1 MSSNGHAKLIHR
13 SIAVLAILLVL
24 GFGSAIL
31 RLTQLSVV
39 QGEELSQKAV
49 NQQLTDTTISAKRG
63 SIYDTNGKILA
74 QSATVWKVVLAP
86 INLEDDEGKG
96 SNRRTRDEKRTIVS
110 KGLAEILGMK
120 QEELYKMTEEKSHY
134 VVAKRQIES
143 DVRDKILKFEDELE
157 ETYNIT
163 GVIRLMEDYKR
174 YYPYGSFASSVIGF
188 TGSDDQG
195 LAGVEYQ
202 YDDDLTG
209 TPGRLITAQNVNDAV
224 PFPAAQKVD
233 AKDGNSLVLT
243 LDEKIQHA
251 LEKYLQ
257 KGIKE
262 NKVYNRAVAIM
273 MDVNTGAIL
282 GMAVEDG
289 YDLNKPFKLVNEEDK
304 AAIAKL
310 ADDKQ
315 AEAESA
321 ALSKQW
327 RNKAV
332 SDTYYPGSV
341 FKIIT
346 SSMGIEEGVITD
358 QSSYYCSG
366 SYTPVEGEPP
376 VYCHNT
382 LGHGTQNF
390 FQALS
395 NSCNPAFMQI
405 GQQLGAKKYWEY
417 YQAFGFSEK
426 TGIDLPGESEDIF
439 FSQDGS
445 MGPMDLAVASFG
457 QNFSITPIQ
466 MITAVSAACNG
477 GKLMQP
483 YVVKQ
488 ILDSDGNVVKSVDSV
503 VKRQVISEETSKKIT
518 SLLAQSTEQS
528 GSATN
533 GYVQGYKIGGK
544 TGTSEKLEDSN
555 DDGAEDYIASFC
567 GFAPADNPQVALLV
581 YFDTPTGGSYYGS
594 AIAAPVFTEI
604 MQEVLP
610 YLEIEQQYN
619 EDELSKLDTTAG
631 SYTGMTVEE
640 AKAAAEKAGFT
651 VVTNGGEGT
660 VAAQSPAAEGRIPQ
674 GGVVV
679 LYTDLAAQAA
689 DTVSVPDFTG
699 LSVSDARYVASQYD
713 LNISIAGVSSEG
725 EGYAKSQDIASGTS
739 VSRGSVISVT
749 FAEDTSSAQPIF

>member
-1 MSSNGHAKLIHR
+1 MSSNGHSKLMHR
-13 SIAVLAILLVL
+13 CIAVLAILLVL

-49 NQQLTDTTISAKRG
+49 NQQLTDTTINARRG

-86 INLEDDEGKG
+86 INLEEDDEM
-96 SNRRTRDEKRTIVS
+96 TRDEKRTIVS

-120 QEELYKMTEEKSHY
+120 QEELYEMMEEKSHY

-143 DVRDKILKFEDELE
+143 DVRDKILKFEKELDEK
-157 ETYNIT
+157 YNIT
-163 GVIRLMEDYKR
+163 GVISLIEDYKR

-188 TGSDDQG
+188 TGSDGQG

-202 YDDDLTG
+202 YNDDLTG
-209 TPGRLITAQNVNDAV
+209 TPGRLVTARSTNGTEM
-224 PFPAAQKVD
+224 PFPDAQKVD

-243 LDEKIQHA
+243 LDEKIQHT

-257 KGIKE
+257 KGIEE

-282 GMAVEDG
+282 GMAVEGG
-289 YDLNKPFKLVNEEDK
+289 YDLNEPFKLVNEEDK
-304 AAIAKL
+304 EAIERL
-310 ADDKQ
+310 AQEKQ
-315 AEAESA
+315 DEAESA
-321 ALSKQW
+321 ALAKQW

-358 QSSYYCSG
+358 KSSYYCSG

-376 VYCHNT
+376 VYCHN
-382 LGHGTQNF
+382 LAGHGTQNF

-405 GQQLGAKKYWEY
+405 GQQLGAKKFWEY

-439 FSQDGS
+439 FSADGS

-466 MITAVSAACNG
+466 MITAISAACNG

-483 YVVKQ
+483 YVVRQ
-488 ILDSDGNVVKSVDSV
+488 ILDSDGNVVKSVDST
-503 VKRQVISEETSKKIT
+503 VKRQVISEETSKEVCN
-518 SLLAQSTEQS
+518 LLARNTEQS

-544 TGTSEKLEDSN
+544 TGTSEKLTDSN
-555 DDGAEDYIASFC
+555 GDGVEDYIASFC

-581 YFDTPTGGSYYGS
+581 YFDTPTGASYYGS
-594 AIAAPVFTEI
+594 AVAAPVFTEI

-619 EDELSKLDTTAG
+619 EAELSKLDKVAG
-631 SYTGMTVEE
+631 NYIGMTVEQ
-640 AKAAAEKAGFT
+640 AKVAAEKDGFT
-651 VVTNGGEGT
+651 VITKGEEGT

-674 GGVVV
+674 GGVIV
-679 LYTDLAAQAA
+679 LYTDAAAQKA
-689 DTVSVPDFTG
+689 DMVSVPNFSG

-725 EGYAKSQDIASGTS
+725 DGYAKSQDIAPGTS

-749 FAEDTSSAQPIF
+749 FAEDTSNAQPIF

>member
-282 GMAVEDG
+282 GMAVEGG

-610 YLEIEQQYN
+610 YLEIERQYN

>member
-1 MSSNGHAKLIHR
+1 
-13 SIAVLAILLVL
+13 
-24 GFGSAIL
+24 
-31 RLTQLSVV
+31 
-39 QGEELSQKAV
+39 
-49 NQQLTDTTISAKRG
+49 
-63 SIYDTNGKILA
+63 
-74 QSATVWKVVLAP
+74 
-86 INLEDDEGKG
+86 
-96 SNRRTRDEKRTIVS
+96 
-110 KGLAEILGMK
+110 
-120 QEELYKMTEEKSHY
+120 
-134 VVAKRQIES
+134 
-143 DVRDKILKFEDELE
+143 
-157 ETYNIT
+157 
-163 GVIRLMEDYKR
+163 
-174 YYPYGSFASSVIGF
+174 
-188 TGSDDQG
+188 
-195 LAGVEYQ
+195 
-202 YDDDLTG
+202 
-209 TPGRLITAQNVNDAV
+209 
-224 PFPAAQKVD
+224 
-233 AKDGNSLVLT
+233 
-243 LDEKIQHA
+243 
-251 LEKYLQ
+251 
-257 KGIKE
+257 
-262 NKVYNRAVAIM
+262 
-273 MDVNTGAIL
+273 
-282 GMAVEDG
+282 
-289 YDLNKPFKLVNEEDK
+289 
-304 AAIAKL
+304 
-310 ADDKQ
+310 
-315 AEAESA
+315 
-321 ALSKQW
+321 
-327 RNKAV
+327 
-332 SDTYYPGSV
+332 
-341 FKIIT
+341 
-346 SSMGIEEGVITD
+346 
-358 QSSYYCSG
+358 
-366 SYTPVEGEPP
+366 
-376 VYCHNT
+376 
-382 LGHGTQNF
+382 
-390 FQALS
+390 
-395 NSCNPAFMQI
+395 MQI
-405 GQQLGAKKYWEY
+405 GSLIGAERFWKY

-439 FSQDGS
+439 FNADGS

-619 EDELSKLDTTAG
+619 EDELSKRYDCRKLYRHD
-631 SYTGMTVEE
+631 
-640 AKAAAEKAGFT
+640 
-651 VVTNGGEGT
+651 GGRSKSGGREGGLYCRYKRRGRHCRGT
-660 VAAQSPAAEGRIPQ
+660 VPGGGGAYPA

>member
-1 MSSNGHAKLIHR
+1 MSSNGHSKLMHR
-13 SIAVLAILLVL
+13 CIAVLAILLVL

-49 NQQLTDTTISAKRG
+49 NQQLTDTTINARRG

-86 INLEDDEGKG
+86 INLEEDDEM
-96 SNRRTRDEKRTIVS
+96 TRDEKRTIVS

-120 QEELYKMTEEKSHY
+120 QEELYEMMEEKSHY

-143 DVRDKILKFEDELE
+143 DVRDKILKFEEELDEK
-157 ETYNIT
+157 YNIT
-163 GVIRLMEDYKR
+163 GVISLIEDYKR

-188 TGSDDQG
+188 TGSDGQG

-202 YDDDLTG
+202 YNDDLTG
-209 TPGRLITAQNVNDAV
+209 TPGRLVTARSTNGTEM
-224 PFPAAQKVD
+224 PFPDAQKVD

-243 LDEKIQHA
+243 LDEKIQHT

-257 KGIKE
+257 KGIEE

-282 GMAVEDG
+282 GMAVEGG
-289 YDLNKPFKLVNEEDK
+289 YDLNEPFKLVNEEDK
-304 AAIAKL
+304 EAIERL
-310 ADDKQ
+310 AQEKQ
-315 AEAESA
+315 DEAESA
-321 ALSKQW
+321 ALAKQW

-358 QSSYYCSG
+358 KSSYYCSG

-376 VYCHNT
+376 VYCHN
-382 LGHGTQNF
+382 LAGHGTQNF

-405 GQQLGAKKYWEY
+405 GQQLGAKKFWEY

-439 FSQDGS
+439 FSADGS

-466 MITAVSAACNG
+466 MITAISAACNG

-483 YVVKQ
+483 YVVRQ
-488 ILDSDGNVVKSVDSV
+488 ILDSDGNVVKSVDST
-503 VKRQVISEETSKKIT
+503 VKRQVISEETSKEVCN
-518 SLLAQSTEQS
+518 LLARNTEQS

-544 TGTSEKLEDSN
+544 TGTSEKLTDSN
-555 DDGAEDYIASFC
+555 DDGVEDYIASFC

-581 YFDTPTGGSYYGS
+581 YFDTPTGASYYGS
-594 AIAAPVFTEI
+594 AVAAPVFTEI

-619 EDELSKLDTTAG
+619 EDELSKLDKVAG
-631 SYTGMTVEE
+631 NYIGMTVEQ
-640 AKAAAEKAGFT
+640 AKAAAEKDGFT
-651 VVTNGGEGT
+651 VISKGEEGT

-674 GGVVV
+674 GGVIV
-679 LYTDLAAQAA
+679 LYTDAAAQKA
-689 DTVSVPDFTG
+689 DMVSVPNFSG
-699 LSVSDARYVASQYD
+699 LSVSDARYIASQYD

-725 EGYAKSQDIASGTS
+725 DGYAKSQDIAPGTS

-749 FAEDTSSAQPIF
+749 FAEDTSNAQPIF

>member
-581 YFDTPTGGSYYGS
+581 YFDTPTGGSYDGS
-594 AIAAPVFTEI
+594 AIAAPVYTEI

>member
-674 GGVVV
+674 G
-679 LYTDLAAQAA
+679 AW
-689 DTVSVPDFTG
+689 SCFTPT
-699 LSVSDARYVASQYD
+699 LPHRRR
-713 LNISIAGVSSEG
+713 I
-725 EGYAKSQDIASGTS
+725 
-739 VSRGSVISVT
+739 R
-749 FAEDTSSAQPIF
+749 

>member
-282 GMAVEDG
+282 GMAVEGG
-289 YDLNKPFKLVNEEDK
+289 YDLNTPFKIVNEEDK

-610 YLEIEQQYN
+610 YLEIERQYN

>member
-282 GMAVEDG
+282 GMAVEGG

>member
-660 VAAQSPAAEGRIPQ
+660 VAAQSPAAEGRALHRPCRTGGGYGKRAGLYGPFRFRRPVCRIPVRPQ
-674 GGVVV
+674 H
-679 LYTDLAAQAA
+679 QHCWCE
-689 DTVSVPDFTG
+689 
-699 LSVSDARYVASQYD
+699 Q
-713 LNISIAGVSSEG
+713 
-725 EGYAKSQDIASGTS
+725 
-739 VSRGSVISVT
+739 
-749 FAEDTSSAQPIF
+749 

>member
-1 MSSNGHAKLIHR
+1 MSSNGHSKLMHR
-13 SIAVLAILLVL
+13 CIAVLAILLVL

-49 NQQLTDTTISAKRG
+49 NQQLTDTTINARRG

-86 INLEDDEGKG
+86 INLEEDDEM
-96 SNRRTRDEKRTIVS
+96 TRDEKRTIVS

-120 QEELYKMTEEKSHY
+120 QEELYEMMEEKSHY

-143 DVRDKILKFEDELE
+143 DVRDKILKFEEELDEK
-157 ETYNIT
+157 YNIT
-163 GVIRLMEDYKR
+163 GVISLIEDYKR

-188 TGSDDQG
+188 TGSDGQG

-202 YDDDLTG
+202 YNDDLTG
-209 TPGRLITAQNVNDAV
+209 TPGRLVTARSTNGTEM
-224 PFPAAQKVD
+224 PFPDAQKVD

-243 LDEKIQHA
+243 LDEKIQHT

-257 KGIKE
+257 KGIEE

-282 GMAVEDG
+282 GMAVEGG
-289 YDLNKPFKLVNEEDK
+289 YDLNEPFKLVNEEDK
-304 AAIAKL
+304 EAIERL
-310 ADDKQ
+310 AQEKQ
-315 AEAESA
+315 DEAESA
-321 ALSKQW
+321 ALAKQW

-358 QSSYYCSG
+358 KSSYYCSG

-376 VYCHNT
+376 VYCHN
-382 LGHGTQNF
+382 LAGHGTQNF

-405 GQQLGAKKYWEY
+405 GQQLGAKKFWEY

-439 FSQDGS
+439 FSADGS

-466 MITAVSAACNG
+466 MITAISAACNG

-483 YVVKQ
+483 YVVRQ
-488 ILDSDGNVVKSVDSV
+488 ILDSDGNVVKSVDST
-503 VKRQVISEETSKKIT
+503 VKRQVISEETSKEVCN
-518 SLLAQSTEQS
+518 LLARNTEQS

-544 TGTSEKLEDSN
+544 TGTSEKLTDSN
-555 DDGAEDYIASFC
+555 DDGVEDYIASFC

-581 YFDTPTGGSYYGS
+581 YFDTPTGASYYGS
-594 AIAAPVFTEI
+594 AVAAPVFTEI

-619 EDELSKLDTTAG
+619 EDELSKLDKVAG
-631 SYTGMTVEE
+631 NYIGMTVEQ
-640 AKAAAEKAGFT
+640 AKAAAEKDGFT
-651 VVTNGGEGT
+651 VITKGEEGT

-674 GGVVV
+674 GGVIVI
-679 LYTDLAAQAA
+679 YTDAAAQKA
-689 DTVSVPDFTG
+689 DMVSVPNFSG
-699 LSVSDARYVASQYD
+699 LSVSDARYIASQYD

-725 EGYAKSQDIASGTS
+725 DGYAKSQDIAPGTS

-749 FAEDTSSAQPIF
+749 FAEDTSNAQPIF

>member
-426 TGIDLPGESEDIF
+426 TGIDLPGESE
-439 FSQDGS
+439 
-445 MGPMDLAVASFG
+445 
-457 QNFSITPIQ
+457 
-466 MITAVSAACNG
+466 
-477 GKLMQP
+477 
-483 YVVKQ
+483 
-488 ILDSDGNVVKSVDSV
+488 
-503 VKRQVISEETSKKIT
+503 
-518 SLLAQSTEQS
+518 
-528 GSATN
+528 
-533 GYVQGYKIGGK
+533 
-544 TGTSEKLEDSN
+544 
-555 DDGAEDYIASFC
+555 
-567 GFAPADNPQVALLV
+567 
-581 YFDTPTGGSYYGS
+581 
-594 AIAAPVFTEI
+594 
-604 MQEVLP
+604 
-610 YLEIEQQYN
+610 
-619 EDELSKLDTTAG
+619 EL
-631 SYTGMTVEE
+631 
-640 AKAAAEKAGFT
+640 
-651 VVTNGGEGT
+651 
-660 VAAQSPAAEGRIPQ
+660 
-674 GGVVV
+674 
-679 LYTDLAAQAA
+679 
-689 DTVSVPDFTG
+689 
-699 LSVSDARYVASQYD
+699 
-713 LNISIAGVSSEG
+713 
-725 EGYAKSQDIASGTS
+725 
-739 VSRGSVISVT
+739 
-749 FAEDTSSAQPIF
+749 

>member
-1 MSSNGHAKLIHR
+1 MSSNGHSKLMHR
-13 SIAVLAILLVL
+13 CIAVLAILLVL

-49 NQQLTDTTISAKRG
+49 NQQLTDTTINARRG

-86 INLEDDEGKG
+86 INLEEDDEM
-96 SNRRTRDEKRTIVS
+96 TRDEKRTIVS

-120 QEELYKMTEEKSHY
+120 QEELYEMMEEKSHY

-143 DVRDKILKFEDELE
+143 DVRDKILKFEEELDEK
-157 ETYNIT
+157 YNIT
-163 GVIRLMEDYKR
+163 GVISLIEDYKR

-188 TGSDDQG
+188 TGSDGQG

-202 YDDDLTG
+202 YNDDLTG
-209 TPGRLITAQNVNDAV
+209 TPGRLVTARSTNGTEM
-224 PFPAAQKVD
+224 PFPDAQKVD

-243 LDEKIQHA
+243 LDEKIQHT

-257 KGIKE
+257 KGIEE

-282 GMAVEDG
+282 GMAVEGG
-289 YDLNKPFKLVNEEDK
+289 YDLNEPFKLVNEEDK
-304 AAIAKL
+304 EAIERL
-310 ADDKQ
+310 AQEKQ
-315 AEAESA
+315 DEAESA
-321 ALSKQW
+321 ALAKQW

-358 QSSYYCSG
+358 KSSYYCSG

-376 VYCHNT
+376 VYCHN
-382 LGHGTQNF
+382 LAGHGTQNF

-405 GQQLGAKKYWEY
+405 GQQLGAKKFWEY

-439 FSQDGS
+439 FSADGS

-466 MITAVSAACNG
+466 MITAISAACNG

-483 YVVKQ
+483 YVVRQ
-488 ILDSDGNVVKSVDSV
+488 ILDSDGNVVKSVDST
-503 VKRQVISEETSKKIT
+503 VKRQVISEETSKEVCN
-518 SLLAQSTEQS
+518 LLARNTEQS

-544 TGTSEKLEDSN
+544 TGTSEKLTDSN
-555 DDGAEDYIASFC
+555 DDGVEDYIASFC

-581 YFDTPTGGSYYGS
+581 YFDTPTGASYYGS
-594 AIAAPVFTEI
+594 AVAAPVFTEI

-619 EDELSKLDTTAG
+619 EDELSKLDKVAG
-631 SYTGMTVEE
+631 NYIGMTVEQ
-640 AKAAAEKAGFT
+640 AKAAAEKDGFT
-651 VVTNGGEGT
+651 VITKGEEGT

-674 GGVVV
+674 GGMIV
-679 LYTDLAAQAA
+679 LYTDAAAQKA
-689 DTVSVPDFTG
+689 DMVSVPNFSG
-699 LSVSDARYVASQYD
+699 LSVSDARYIASQYD

-725 EGYAKSQDIASGTS
+725 DGYAKSQDIAPGTS

-749 FAEDTSSAQPIF
+749 FAEDTSNAQPIF

>member
-1 MSSNGHAKLIHR
+1 MSSNGHSKLMHR
-13 SIAVLAILLVL
+13 CIAVLAILLVL

-49 NQQLTDTTISAKRG
+49 NQQLTDTTINARRG

-86 INLEDDEGKG
+86 INLEEDDEM
-96 SNRRTRDEKRTIVS
+96 TRDEKRTIVS

-120 QEELYKMTEEKSHY
+120 QEELYEMMEEKSHY

-143 DVRDKILKFEDELE
+143 DVRDKILKFEEELDEK
-157 ETYNIT
+157 YNIT
-163 GVIRLMEDYKR
+163 GVISLIEDYKR

-188 TGSDDQG
+188 TGSDGQG

-202 YDDDLTG
+202 YNDDLTG
-209 TPGRLITAQNVNDAV
+209 TPGRLVTARSTNGTEM
-224 PFPAAQKVD
+224 PFPDAQKVD

-243 LDEKIQHA
+243 LDEKIQHT

-257 KGIKE
+257 KGIEE

-282 GMAVEDG
+282 GMAVEGG
-289 YDLNKPFKLVNEEDK
+289 YDLNEPFKLVNEEDK
-304 AAIAKL
+304 EAIERL
-310 ADDKQ
+310 AQEKQ
-315 AEAESA
+315 DEAESA
-321 ALSKQW
+321 ALAKQW

-358 QSSYYCSG
+358 KSSYYCSG

-376 VYCHNT
+376 VYCHN
-382 LGHGTQNF
+382 LAGHGTQNF

-405 GQQLGAKKYWEY
+405 GQQLGAKKFWEY

-439 FSQDGS
+439 FSADGS

-466 MITAVSAACNG
+466 MITAISAACNG

-483 YVVKQ
+483 YVVRQ
-488 ILDSDGNVVKSVDSV
+488 ILDSDGNVVKSVDST
-503 VKRQVISEETSKKIT
+503 VKRQVISEETSKEVCN
-518 SLLAQSTEQS
+518 LLARNTEQS

-544 TGTSEKLEDSN
+544 TGTSEKLTDSN
-555 DDGAEDYIASFC
+555 DDGVEDYIASFC

-581 YFDTPTGGSYYGS
+581 YFDTPTGASYYGS
-594 AIAAPVFTEI
+594 AVAAPVFTEI

-619 EDELSKLDTTAG
+619 EDELSKLDKVAG
-631 SYTGMTVEE
+631 NYIGMTVEQ
-640 AKAAAEKAGFT
+640 AKAAAEKDGFT
-651 VVTNGGEGT
+651 VITKGEEGT

-674 GGVVV
+674 GGVIV
-679 LYTDLAAQAA
+679 LYTDAAAQKA
-689 DTVSVPDFTG
+689 DMVSVPNFSG
-699 LSVSDARYVASQYD
+699 LSVSDARYIASQYD

-725 EGYAKSQDIASGTS
+725 DGYAKSQDIAPGTS

-749 FAEDTSSAQPIF
+749 FAEDTSNAQPIF

>member
-689 DTVSVPDFTG
+689 DTVSVPDFSG

>member
-417 YQAFGFSEK
+417 YQAFGFSDK
-426 TGIDLPGESEDIF
+426 TGIDLPVESEDF
-439 FSQDGS
+439 LFSQDGS

-689 DTVSVPDFTG
+689 DTVSVPDFSG

>member
-13 SIAVLAILLVL
+13 SIAVLAIMLVL

-96 SNRRTRDEKRTIVS
+96 SNKRTRDEKRTIVS

-120 QEELYKMTEEKSHY
+120 QEELYEMTEEKSHY

-143 DVRDKILKFEDELE
+143 DVRDKILKFEEELE
-157 ETYNIT
+157 DTYNIT

-243 LDEKIQHA
+243 LDEKIQHT
-251 LEKYLQ
+251 LEKYLE

-282 GMAVEDG
+282 GMAVEGG
-289 YDLNKPFKLVNEEDK
+289 YDLNEPFKLVNEEDK

-310 ADDKQ
+310 AKDKQ

-346 SSMGIEEGVITD
+346 SSMGLEEGIITD
-358 QSSYYCSG
+358 QSSYYCGG

-376 VYCHNT
+376 IYCHYT
-382 LGHGTQNF
+382 SGHGTQNF

-405 GQQLGAKKYWEY
+405 GQQLGVKKYWEY

-477 GKLMQP
+477 GKLLQP

-631 SYTGMTVEE
+631 SYIGMTMEE

-679 LYTDLAAQAA
+679 LYTDAAAQAA
-689 DTVSVPDFTG
+689 DTVIVPDFSG

-749 FAEDTSSAQPIF
+749 FAEDTSNAQPIF

>member
-289 YDLNKPFKLVNEEDK
+289 YDLNTPFKLVNEEDK

-689 DTVSVPDFTG
+689 DTVSVPDFSG